1 MGSKLESVRER
12 VREANETHREA
23 MEMGQRDM
31 EDISNVKSILDSMPS
46 DVDDD
51 IVEAIHD
58 VHDSS
63 ISEATSDMESS
74 VRGTL
79 DSGSDIANEAS
90 DEAQEQQGLSEQ
102 AASQFEQISGSSEFG
117 GSAEGAADR
126 AHESAESFGEAS
138 DEAMESI
145 DEADAEFADQLAE
158 IQS

>member
-1 MGSKLESVRER
+1 
-12 VREANETHREA
+12 
-23 MEMGQRDM
+23 MGQRDV
-31 EDISNVKSILDSMPS
+31 EDITNVKGILDSMPS

-51 IVEAIHD
+51 IVEAIND

-74 VRGTL
+74 VKQSL
-79 DSGSDIANEAS
+79 DSASDTATEAS
-90 DEAQEQQGLSEQ
+90 EEAQEQQGLSEQ

-117 GSAEGAADR
+117 GSADGAADL
-126 AHESAESFGEAS
+126 AHQSADSFGETS

-145 DEADAEFADQLAE
+145 EEAEAEFSDQLAE

>member
-79 DSGSDIANEAS
+79 DSGSDIVRMRPWNRS
-90 DEAQEQQGLSEQ
+90 MRRRRNSP
-102 AASQFEQISGSSEFG
+102 ISWQRSR
-117 GSAEGAADR
+117 ADR
-126 AHESAESFGEAS
+126 RCAFFVKAFWQ
-138 DEAMESI
+138 I
-145 DEADAEFADQLAE
+145 VPL
-158 IQS
+158 